1 MQNSL
6 PFPSRLIKDQLK
18 IRHNKMDIELT
29 VVLENTA
36 QMNSR
41 NAEALQY
48 FTFIRQPCTQS
59 LPQPVQHRVPGPPL
73 SPHLGQWR
81 GSSFCRQAV
90 LKGHSEGLGPLLSS
104 RCPPLPIRSDIP
116 PSGERSERRGGVF
129 QKARPQR
136 VPSPDLSVLVK
147 PRSGQSKTVS
157 LIILKAVYAHDF
169 KRSVSKV

>member
-90 LKGHSEGLGPLLSS
+90 LKGHSEVPTAPHYLLDQTFL
-104 RCPPLPIRSDIP
+104 LPGKGVR
-116 PSGERSERRGGVF
+116 EEEVCFRRPGHRGSLHLIFLF
-129 QKARPQR
+129 Q
-136 VPSPDLSVLVK
+136 
-147 PRSGQSKTVS
+147 
-157 LIILKAVYAHDF
+157 
-169 KRSVSKV
+169 